1 MRQQY
6 GLRVQSEEFRQMSW
20 DEFADLITGLNEQT
34 PLVRVA
40 MIRTETN
47 PERLKDLTPEQR
59 AMRSEWMRRRAKQR
73 SQQEVDSFLSTIQKQ
88 FESNY
93 TKED

>member
-1 MRQQY
+1 
-6 GLRVQSEEFRQMSW
+6 MSW

-47 PERLKDLTPEQR
+47 PERLKELSPEQR
-59 AMRSEWMRRRAKQR
+59 AMRSEWMRRRAKKR
-73 SQQEVDSFLSTIQKQ
+73 SPQEVDSFLSTLQKQ

>member
-1 MRQQY
+1 
-6 GLRVQSEEFRQMSW
+6 MSW

-47 PERLKDLTPEQR
+47 PECIKDLRPEQR

-73 SQQEVDSFLSTIQKQ
+73 SRQEVDSFLSTIQKQ